1 MSGLIASA
9 SLELQYFR
17 LPFSLKHTIDTTRT
31 NKQGLRMR
39 LLKEPLLH
47 FLVLGALLFGA
58 WSRMNH
64 NRQFSAAA
72 QQVRIGPGDVA
83 WLKET
88 WARQWQRE
96 PTRDELRGL
105 VMDYLREELLAREA
119 RAMGLEE
126 NDTIVRR
133 RLAQKLE
140 FLLQDTA
147 RLAEPIEDDLHKF
160 YLANPE
166 RFQTAPRISFT
177 QVFFS
182 RQQRTDAASD
192 AKDAL
197 TRLSTPG
204 ADASELGDRSLLDFE
219 FRDSDSQTV
228 TAQFGNEFAN
238 AVFAQAAGA
247 WHGPLESPYGLHLVR
262 VLEVKPGHQLDFS
275 EVKSQILERW
285 RDERQREQNEKYV
298 AGLLR
303 KYDVVLDDSVKPIVG
318 PLASGKKTQ

>member
-1 MSGLIASA
+1 
-9 SLELQYFR
+9 
-17 LPFSLKHTIDTTRT
+17 
-31 NKQGLRMR
+31 MR
-39 LLKEPLLH
+39 LLKEPLIH

-58 WSRMNH
+58 WSWMNR
-64 NRQFSAAA
+64 NRHDPPYGR
-72 QQVRIGPGDVA
+72 QVRIGPGDVA

-88 WARQWQRE
+88 WTRQWQRE

-147 RLAEPIEDDLHKF
+147 RLAEPTEDDLHKF

-182 RQQRTDAASD
+182 RQQRTDATGD
-192 AKDAL
+192 ARNAL
-197 TRLSTPG
+197 TRLSTGG

-219 FRDSDSQTV
+219 FRGSDLQAV
-228 TAQFGNEFAN
+228 AAQFGKEFAN
-238 AVFAQAAGA
+238 AVFAQPAGA
-247 WHGPLESPYGLHLVR
+247 WHGPIESPYGLHLVR
-262 VLEVKPGHQLDFS
+262 VVEVKPGRQRDFA

-285 RDERQREQNEKYV
+285 RDERQRDENEKYV
-298 AGLLR
+298 ASLLT
-303 KYDVVLDDSVKPIVG
+303 KYDVVLDDRVKPIVG
-318 PLASGKKTQ
+318 PLTRGKEMQ